1 MYIHMA
7 TKEDLVKNIKGWMQA
22 DEEIRVLNR
31 ELKER
36 RARKKEF
43 SDALVG
49 IMKEN
54 EIDCFDMNAGK
65 IMYTRNRVRAPLS
78 KKHLL
83 SCLEQYC
90 ADHPQCNM
98 PASEVGQFILDSREE
113 KVKES
118 IRHRPQK
125 NV

>member
-1 MYIHMA
+1 MA
-7 TKEDLVKNIKGWMQA
+7 TKDELVANIKGWMQA
-22 DEEIRVLNR
+22 DDEIRVLNR

-49 IMKEN
+49 IMKDN
-54 EIDCFDMNAGK
+54 EIDCFDISAGK
-65 IMYTRNRVRAPLS
+65 IIYTKSKVKSPLS

-83 SCLEQYC
+83 ACLDQYRE
-90 ADHPQCNM
+90 ANPQCNL
-98 PASEVGQFILDSREE
+98 PAEEVGQFILDSREA
-113 KVKES
+113 KVKEG

>member
-1 MYIHMA
+1 MA
-7 TKEDLVKNIKGWMQA
+7 TKEELVTNIKGWMQV

-36 RARKKEF
+36 REKKKKYAQ
-43 SDALVG
+43 ALVG
-49 IMKEN
+49 IMKDN

-65 IMYTRNRVRAPLS
+65 ILYTRNKVRAPLS

-83 SCLEQYC
+83 ACLEQY
-90 ADHPQCNM
+90 AIENPQCNL
-98 PASEVGQFILDSREE
+98 PAGDVGQFIMDSREE
-113 KVKES
+113 KIREG
-118 IRHRPQK
+118 IRHKPQK

>member
-1 MYIHMA
+1 MA
-7 TKEDLVKNIKGWMQA
+7 TKEELVTNIKGWMQA
-22 DEEIRVLNR
+22 DDEIRVLNR
-31 ELKER
+31 ELKDR

-43 SDALVG
+43 SDALVE
-49 IMKEN
+49 IMKAN

-65 IMYTRNRVRAPLS
+65 IIYTKNRVRAPLS

-83 SCLEQYC
+83 ACLAQYS
-90 ADHPQCNM
+90 AAHPQCNL
-98 PASEVGQFILDSREE
+98 PAEEVGQFILDSREE
-113 KVKES
+113 KTKES

>member
-1 MYIHMA
+1 M
-7 TKEDLVKNIKGWMQA
+7 TNIKGWMQV
-22 DEEIRVLNR
+22 DEEIKMLNR

-43 SDALVG
+43 TDSLVG
-49 IMKEN
+49 IMKDN
-54 EIDCFDMNAGK
+54 EIDCVDMSAGK
-65 IMYTRNRVRAPLS
+65 IMYTKNKVKAPLS

-83 SCLEQYC
+83 ACLEQYR
-90 ADHPQCNM
+90 AANPQCNI
-98 PASEVGQFILDSREE
+98 PAEEVGQFILDSRES
-113 KVKES
+113 KVKEG

>member
-1 MYIHMA
+1 MA
-7 TKEDLVKNIKGWMQA
+7 TKEELVTNIKGWMQV

-65 IMYTRNRVRAPLS
+65 ILYTKNRVRAPLS

-83 SCLEQYC
+83 ACLDQYS
-90 ADHPQCNM
+90 AAHPQCLSLIHI
-98 PASEVGQFILDSREE
+98 SEPT
-113 KVKES
+113 
-118 IRHRPQK
+118 RPY
-125 NV
+125 

>member
-1 MYIHMA
+1 MA
-7 TKEDLVKNIKGWMQA
+7 TKEELVRHIKGWMKV

-43 SDALVG
+43 SDSLVK

-54 EIDCFDMNAGK
+54 EIDCFDMSAGK
-65 IMYTRNRVRAPLS
+65 IIYAKNRVRAPLS

-83 SCLEQYC
+83 ACLDQYS
-90 ADHPQCNM
+90 AAHPQCNI
-98 PASEVGQFILDSREE
+98 PADEVGQFILDSRET
-113 KVKES
+113 KMKES